1 MKISAQ
7 FATSLHSPED
17 IAAAAR
23 HTGTATVLK
32 RITLRTN
39 ATHLKVGQY
48 HEQTYSHNARI
59 TNLPP
64 DIR

>member
-39 ATHLKVGQY
+39 ATHLKVGS
-48 HEQTYSHNARI
+48 TMSRRIRI
-59 TNLPP
+59 T
-64 DIR
+64 RE